1 VAGESGDPHPEVA
14 MPSRIRSFDYEP
26 GTLLA
31 GKYVVDSRLG
41 RGWEGEVYLVKER
54 STGIERSAKLFFPQR
69 NQANRTVRFYAKKLH
84 KLRECTILIQYH
96 TQEQVEHEGL
106 PVTMLVSDY
115 VEGELLAEFLKRQP
129 GRRMGWFQG
138 LHLLHG
144 LAAGIEAIH
153 DMGEYHGDLH
163 DENIIINR
171 RGVGFEIKLLDMFH
185 WGRPSA
191 RTIRADVRDLIRIF
205 YDAIGGQRRY
215 AKHPPEIKDICC
227 GLKASLIHRK
237 FVTAGELRRY
247 LETMEWY
254 SR

>member
-1 VAGESGDPHPEVA
+1 
-14 MPSRIRSFDYEP
+14 M
-26 GTLLA
+26 
-31 GKYVVDSRLG
+31 
-41 RGWEGEVYLVKER
+41 
-54 STGIERSAKLFFPQR
+54 TGIERSAKLFFPQR
-69 NQANRTVRFYAKKLH
+69 NKGNRTVRFYAKKLH
-84 KLRECTILIQYH
+84 KLRECAILIQYH
-96 TQEQVEHEGL
+96 TQEKVEFAGTPL
-106 PVTMLVSDY
+106 TMLVSDY
-115 VEGELLAEFLKRQP
+115 VEGELLVEFLKRQP

-163 DENIIINR
+163 DENIIIKR
-171 RGVGFEIKLLDMFH
+171 RGIGFEIKLVDMFH

-191 RTIRADVRDLIRIF
+191 RTIRADVRDLVRLF

-215 AKHPPEIKDICC
+215 ARHPPEIKEVCC

-237 FVTAGELRRY
+237 YVTAGELRRY
-247 LETMEWY
+247 IETMDWY